1 MKRFIKQNS
10 RKGFT
15 LVETILATFI
25 LFVVST
31 MLVNGF
37 IAAIGYSYQTS
48 IYNKSSGDNYAVCM
62 QDIGTWSK
70 KSKSQR
76 EIDAQDYTSPSG
88 TGGKSTLSF
97 TTSSVYGGK
106 SLESLNVIYEKH
118 DSIRTNVIPDGVAFT
133 DGRFAPTSNTDQRA
147 DNRKSFCYYPE
158 HCVDKDGNHKGEII
172 VMYVSS
178 EKKYYWTVNDGQY
191 KKDSVSPTPIG

>member
-1 MKRFIKQNS
+1 MKRFIKKSS

-62 QDIGTWSK
+62 EDIGKWSK
-70 KSKSQR
+70 LTKSDR
-76 EIDAQDYTSPSG
+76 EIQGYDYAAGKKTTLTF
-88 TGGKSTLSF
+88 TGGSA
-97 TTSSVYGGK
+97 YGGK
-106 SLESLNVIYEKH
+106 TLENLYVVYEKH
-118 DSIRTNVIPDGVAFT
+118 DSIRTNVIPDGVAFS

-158 HCVDKDGNHKGEII
+158 HCVDKDGNNKGNII
-172 VMYVSS
+172 VMYDRSS
-178 EKKYYWTVNDGQY
+178 GKYYWTVNDGNFD
-191 KKDSVSPTPIG
+191 KNSVTSTPIH

>member
-1 MKRFIKQNS
+1 MKRFVKQNS

-48 IYNKSSGDNYAVCM
+48 IYNKSGSDNYAVCM
-62 QDIGTWSK
+62 DDIADWSK
-70 KSKSQR
+70 KTIEER
-76 EIDAQDYTSPSG
+76 EVSAVDDYT
-88 TGGKSTLSF
+88 TGDKTTITFQSQGVHSKTLE
-97 TTSSVYGGK
+97 TV
-106 SLESLNVIYEKH
+106 NVIYQKH
-118 DSIRTNVIPDGVAFT
+118 DDLGGTVPDDLAFQ
-133 DGRFAPTSNTDQRA
+133 DGRFAPTDAADQRA
-147 DNRKSFCYYPE
+147 DNRKSFFYYPE
-158 HCVDKDGNHKGEII
+158 YCVDKNGENKGKIV

-178 EKKYYWTVNDGQY
+178 EKKYYWVVNDGTWD
-191 KKDSVSPTPIG
+191 KESVSNTAIHSS

>member
-48 IYNKSSGDNYAVCM
+48 IYNKSSGDNYSVCM
-62 QDIGTWSK
+62 KDIGEWSK
-70 KSKSQR
+70 LTKKDR
-76 EIDAQDYTSPSG
+76 EIAGYDYSSP
-88 TGGKSTLSF
+88 TGGKTTLSF
-97 TTSSVYGGK
+97 DTSGAYGGK
-106 SLESLNVIYEKH
+106 TLETLNVVYEKH

-158 HCVDKDGNHKGEII
+158 HCVDKDGNHKGDII

>member
-1 MKRFIKQNS
+1 MKRFIKKHN

-62 QDIGTWSK
+62 KDIGEWSK
-70 KSKSQR
+70 LSKSDR
-76 EIDAQDYTSPSG
+76 EIQGYGYDAG
-88 TGGKSTLSF
+88 KKSTLTF
-97 TTSSVYGGK
+97 LPASVHSGK
-106 SLESLNVIYEKH
+106 TLESLNVVYEKR
-118 DSIRTNVIPDGVAFT
+118 DTIRTNVIPDGVAFS

-158 HCVDKDGNHKGEII
+158 YCVDKDGNHLGEII
-172 VMYVSS
+172 VMYDSH
-178 EKKYYWTVNDGQY
+178 EKKYYWTVNDGQF
-191 KKDSVSPTPIG
+191 KKDSVSPNAIG

>member
-10 RKGFT
+10 CKGFT

-70 KSKSQR
+70 KTKSER
-76 EIDAQDYTSPSG
+76 EIAGFDYAAAK
-88 TGGKSTLSF
+88 KSTLSF
-97 TTSSVYGGK
+97 DTSGAYGGK
-106 SLESLNVIYEKH
+106 TLETVNVVYEKH

-133 DGRFAPTSNTDQRA
+133 DGRFAPTSNVDQRA

-158 HCVDKDGNHKGEII
+158 HCVDKDGNNKGNII
-172 VMYVSS
+172 VMYVAS

-191 KKDSVSPTPIG
+191 KKDSVSTTPIG